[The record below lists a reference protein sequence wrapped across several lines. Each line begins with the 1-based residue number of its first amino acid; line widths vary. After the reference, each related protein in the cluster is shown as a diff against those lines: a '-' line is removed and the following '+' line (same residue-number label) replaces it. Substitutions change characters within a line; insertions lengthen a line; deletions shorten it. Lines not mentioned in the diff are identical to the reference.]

1 MQSYW
6 VSVSYDS
13 EMVLSNCFT
22 VSSREEAVSKMMTYL
37 ELEFNMP
44 KDTSVRVNHHY

>member
-6 VSVSYDS
+6 VSVSYDA

-22 VSSREEAVSKMMTYL
+22 VSSREEAVAKMMTYL

-44 KDTSVRVNHHY
+44 SGTSVRVNHHY

>member
-13 EMVLSNCFT
+13 EMVLSSCFA
-22 VSSREEAVSKMMTYL
+22 VSSREEAVAKMMAYL
-37 ELEFNMP
+37 ELEFQMP
-44 KDTSVRVNHHY
+44 KDTPVRVNHHY